1 MHLHLNE
8 ILAHIIPE
16 ALRMLPFLF
25 GAYLFMEYLEH
36 KAPDGLQNLL
46 THHKGS
52 GVVIGSLL
60 GCVPQCGF
68 SVAASNLYAG
78 GVISA
83 GTLLAVF
90 LSTSDEAL
98 MVMLGHPDRWNEIFR
113 LLGCKILL
121 AVLVGLLVDKLLH
134 RSHEHHIH
142 DLCEHCGCHESEG
155 ILRPAL
161 RHTLQVFIFILVV
174 MFLLE
179 AGIHALGEE
188 RLASVLLTDSFLQPI
203 VAALVGFI
211 PNCAVSVALTEL
223 YLAGS
228 ISFGSAVAGLATG
241 AGMGLMVLWR
251 THRDAK
257 ENLKLMAIMFVAG
270 SLCGILLQLVM

>member
-1 MHLHLNE
+1 MHLHFTE

-36 KAPDGLQNLL
+36 KAPDSLQNLL
-46 THHKGS
+46 TRHKGS
-52 GVVIGSLL
+52 GVAIGSLL

-68 SVAASNLYAG
+68 SVAAANLYAG

-98 MVMLGHPDRWNEIFR
+98 MVMLGHPDRWGEIFR

-121 AVLVGLLVDKLLH
+121 AVVVGLLVDKLA
-134 RSHEHHIH
+134 RRTHEHHIH
-142 DLCEHCGCHESEG
+142 DLCEHCGCHESKG
-155 ILRPAL
+155 ILLPAL
-161 RHTLQVFIFILVV
+161 RHTLQVFAFILVV

-179 AGIHALGEE
+179 AGIHALGED
-188 RLASVLLTDSFLQPI
+188 RVASLLLNDSFLQPV

-241 AGMGLMVLWR
+241 AGMGLMVLLR
-251 THRDAK
+251 THHHTK
-257 ENLKLMAIMFVAG
+257 ENLKLMAVMFGAG
-270 SLCGILLQLVM
+270 SLAGIVLQLLL